1 MGLLSITY
9 RLLPKAYCLNV
20 SGANVKKTIVIALGG
35 NALIQEGQR
44 GTIEE
49 QFENTRKSLDGV
61 IYCLRQGM
69 EVVITHGNGP
79 QVGNELLRVEAARNL
94 VPELPLGVCV
104 ADTEGA
110 MGYMI
115 QQSLVNRLRKEGIQK
130 CVVTL
135 LTQVIVDKHDPAF
148 SDPTKPVGPFYT
160 KEQAVELYGKHGWT
174 MVEDSKRGYRRV
186 VPSPMPLEI
195 VEKESV
201 RRLLDAGEV
210 VIAAGGGGIPVVV
223 EEDGNLEGVDVV
235 VDKDL
240 ASSVLALNIKAN
252 YLMMLT
258 AVEKVYLNYKTASQ
272 KALDTLTIA
281 EAERYAKEGH
291 FPPGS
296 MGPKIDAAVRFING
310 GGEWAIITSVDKVKE
325 SIKGLSGTRIVPN

>member
-1 MGLLSITY
+1 M
-9 RLLPKAYCLNV
+9 
-20 SGANVKKTIVIALGG
+20 KKIIVIALGG
-35 NALIQEGQR
+35 NALIRVGQR

-49 QFENTRKSLDGV
+49 QFENTRKSLDSV
-61 IYCLRQGM
+61 IYCLKQGF

-79 QVGNELLRVEAARNL
+79 QVGNELLRVEAARGL

-115 QQSLVNRLRKEGIQK
+115 QQSLVNRLRKEGLQK

-135 LTQVIVDKHDPAF
+135 LTQVIVDRHDTAF
-148 SDPTKPVGPFYT
+148 HNPTKPVGPFYT
-160 KEQAVELYGKHGWT
+160 KEQAERFGMERGWN

-210 VIAAGGGGIPVVV
+210 VIAAGGGGIPVI
-223 EEDGNLEGVDVV
+223 EKDGNLEGVDVV
-235 VDKDL
+235 IDKDL
-240 ASSVLALNIKAN
+240 ASSVLALSIKAN
-252 YLMMLT
+252 YLLMLT
-258 AVEKVYLNYKTASQ
+258 DVEKVFLNFKTPSQ
-272 KALDTLTIA
+272 KALDILRVD
-281 EAERYAKEGH
+281 EALRYAKEGH

-296 MGPKIDAAVRFING
+296 MGPKIDAAIRFLKG
-310 GGEWAIITSVDKVKE
+310 GGEWAIITSIEKVKE
-325 SIKGLSGTRIVPN
+325 SIEGAAGTRIVLKTLTSS

>member
-1 MGLLSITY
+1 VGINKKIT
-9 RLLPKAYCLNV
+9 
-20 SGANVKKTIVIALGG
+20 VIALGG
-35 NALIQEGQR
+35 NALVQKGQS
-44 GTIEE
+44 GTIGE
-49 QFENTRKSLDGV
+49 QFANTRKSLEGV
-61 IYCLRQGM
+61 IYCLKQGM

-79 QVGNELLRVEAARNL
+79 QVGNELLRVEAARGL

-115 QQSLVNRLRKEGIQK
+115 QQSLVNRLRMEGLQK

-135 LTQVIVDKHDPAF
+135 LTQVIVDRHDPAF
-148 SDPTKPVGPFYT
+148 NNPTKPVGPFYT
-160 KEQAVELYGKHGWT
+160 KEQAEGFCGKQGWD

-186 VPSPMPLEI
+186 VPSPKPLEI

-201 RRLLDAGEV
+201 KKLLDAGEI

-223 EEDGNLEGVDVV
+223 EENGNLEGADVV

-240 ASSVLALNIKAN
+240 ASSVLAINIKAN
-252 YLMMLT
+252 YLMLLT
-258 AVEKVYLNYKTASQ
+258 AVENVFLNFNTESQ
-272 KALDTLTIA
+272 KALDTLTVD
-281 EAERYAKEGH
+281 EAVRYAKEGH

-296 MGPKIDAAVRFING
+296 MGPKIDAAVQFVRG
-310 GGEWAIITSVDKVKE
+310 GGEWAIITSIDKVKE
-325 SIKGLSGTRIVPN
+325 SIEGTAGTRIVP